1 MVVIRG
7 CGKEQKVQSF
17 ICMRWIS
24 PEDIVYNILSIVN
37 NIVLYTQNF
46 AKRVNITLSA
56 IITILIITTKKVRV
70 KFCR

>member
-7 CGKEQKVQSF
+7 CGKEPKVQNF
-17 ICMRWIS
+17 IYMRWIS

-37 NIVLYTQNF
+37 NTVLYTQNF